1 MTVSK
6 YYHDRV
12 KSLNQT
18 LLFLINVQN
27 KYQDEFQ
34 QVVDASSL
42 LLILSTVQTF
52 PNKRVGNAIMTHV
65 KTIQFMCKNSN
76 HILVFLISIAN
87 IIVCSQ
93 NQVTVS
99 GTETKVQFWYWYWHL
114 IKIQKKKSKNGASQQ
129 KFVPFY
135 LGFTFSL
142 IFSDNTVRPSPMSQ
156 M

>member
-1 MTVSK
+1 MSK
-6 YYHDRV
+6 RYNDRV
-12 KSLNQT
+12 KSLNQI

-27 KYQDEFQ
+27 RHRDEFQ

-76 HILVFLISIAN
+76 HILVFLSIAN

-99 GTETKVQFWYWYWHL
+99 GTETKVQLRYWFQRR
-114 IKIQKKKSKNGASQQ
+114 IFFSETETFFF
-129 KFVPFY
+129 KFF
-135 LGFTFSL
+135 
-142 IFSDNTVRPSPMSQ
+142 
-156 M
+156 

>member
-27 KYQDEFQ
+27 RYRDEFQ

-114 IKIQKKKSKNGASQQ
+114 IKIQKKKIKKRCISTKVCPFLSELYFSPNFQQ
-129 KFVPFY
+129 QY
-135 LGFTFSL
+135 CST
-142 IFSDNTVRPSPMSQ
+142 IA
-156 M
+156 